1 MTTASSSAPS
11 PENAPILP
19 TLPTDAVRQIMWRLA
34 GRDDLQRLIGAS
46 RDVARGLVAS
56 LVAEGQRDTY
66 QWTPEKQRLLDALDQ
81 AGVSSLF
88 ADPEYGGT
96 IKGPKNLATALAA
109 YELAWVD
116 GGAATCLVALGL
128 ALQPIITL
136 GTEAQ
141 KATYLKATKTA
152 EGGRQVPRGAFC
164 LTEPL
169 PYAGVDTGV
178 LSGKVRVQ
186 RWLEGETPVL
196 HVQKQGR
203 FTNNMDFAQFVVVA
217 VSSDDPRIKGSC
229 MIILEE
235 GDEGEFDRGT
245 VTHKLV
251 HQLTSTRD
259 PKFDMVVP
267 ASRIVG
273 GYSMEDGVIVPNFSH
288 AKVLEAVFSRTRVP
302 AGVMTGAKL
311 LSSIEPIIRYQR
323 ERFRGGEGQPGTPRH
338 DLGLQTKEDAVH
350 RLVDIW
356 SAGEAAC
363 SLGLATA
370 RHFDSFADLEHDRDA
385 IFAAANMKLGTGA
398 HRIPKEAEQLA
409 IEYLALSVA
418 PDDERDDERL
428 AELTANRVV
437 DLVVKRAVGKVLSPA
452 TKLWNTG
459 QGATL
464 LRQAVSLM
472 GGFGITQDCPGFLPQ
487 KWMDS
492 QLEATYEGPESVQ
505 RRQLIVTMTSKLFLA
520 QFRKW
525 ATEMCRIAS
534 DRPGTGACT
543 IAAAMDLWLW
553 SLNHLQHA
561 TDADGQ
567 PLYRDK
573 RQGATFP
580 LADALCWLL
589 ASYHQILDVVQLE
602 KEGANA
608 PELKE
613 SLPGYLQFF
622 TDLCH
627 VQAARAAGE
636 VARICS
642 ELVFGYNRHPS
653 WEPDCGSCMG
663 AGELDT
669 LEGLMPGISVGM
681 RMAGDVMEEDGGHV
695 AKAGPCVR
703 FAGLNGFTDRRSKLD
718 GCLTGA
724 RLAKDRAGY
733 ALSQVAI
740 PDKLDYPR
748 SVPRHSVP

>member
-1 MTTASSSAPS
+1 MTTTSHDQTPV
-11 PENAPILP
+11 LP
-19 TLPTDAVRQIMWRLA
+19 ALPTDEIRKIMWRLG
-34 GRDDLQRLIGAS
+34 GRNDLHQLIGAS
-46 RDVARGLVAS
+46 RQVARGLVAR
-56 LVAEGQRDTY
+56 LVTDGQRDTY
-66 QWTPEKQRLLDALDQ
+66 QWTAQKQSLLDALDEQ
-81 AGVSSLF
+81 GISAIF
-88 ADPEYGGT
+88 ADPEYGGS
-96 IKGPKNLATALAA
+96 IGGPKNLATALAA
-109 YELAWVD
+109 FELAWVD

-128 ALQPIITL
+128 AQQPIIAL
-136 GTEAQ
+136 GTDEQ
-141 KATYLKATKTA
+141 KAKYLKVATA
-152 EGGRQVPRGAFC
+152 DRPRVPRGAFC

-169 PYAGVDTGV
+169 PFAGVDTGI
-178 LSGKVRVQ
+178 LSGKVCVEQWEDGDVPLLRV
-186 RWLEGETPVL
+186 R
-196 HVQKQGR
+196 KRGR
-203 FTNNMDFAQFVVVA
+203 FINNMDFAQFVVAAVA
-217 VSSDDPRIKGSC
+217 SDDARIKGSC
-229 MIILEE
+229 MVILEE
-235 GDEGEFDRGT
+235 DDPGVFDRGA

-259 PKFDMVVP
+259 PEFDLVVP

-273 GYSMEDGVIVPNFSH
+273 GYTIEDGLLVPNYNH
-288 AKVLEAVFSRTRVP
+288 ARVLEAVFSRTRVP

-338 DLGLQTKEDAVH
+338 ELGLQTKEDAVH

-356 SAGEAAC
+356 AAGEAAC

-370 RHFDSFADLEHDRDA
+370 RHFDSYAALEKEKRA
-385 IFAAANMKLGTGA
+385 IFQQQGMQLGSGP
-398 HRIPKEAEQLA
+398 HRIPKEAEA
-409 IEYLALSVA
+409 IAVEYLSLVVA
-418 PDDERDDERL
+418 PDDERDDARL
-428 AELTANRVV
+428 TELHANRVV
-437 DLVVKRAVGKVLSPA
+437 DFVVKRAVGKVLSPA

-505 RRQLIVTMTSKLFLA
+505 RRQLIVTMTSELFLA

-525 ATEMCRIAS
+525 GCDMARVAS

-543 IAAAMDLWLW
+543 VAAAMELWLW

-561 TDADGQ
+561 TDADGY

-589 ASYHQILDVVQLE
+589 ASYYQILDVEELE
-602 KEGANA
+602 MEAENDS
-608 PELKE
+608 
-613 SLPGYLQFF
+613 SLAGYVQFF

-663 AGELDT
+663 AGELDQ
-669 LEGLMPGISVGM
+669 LEGLMPGISVGV
-681 RMAGDVMEEDGGHV
+681 RLAGDVMEDDGSHV
-695 AKAGPCVR
+695 PKAGPCVQFDGVQDFLR
-703 FAGLNGFTDRRSKLD
+703 RRSKLD

-724 RLAKDRAGY
+724 RLAKDRAGQ
-733 ALSQVAI
+733 AIAQVAI
-740 PDKLDYPR
+740 PEKLDYPR
-748 SVPRHSVP
+748 EL

>member
-1 MTTASSSAPS
+1 MTTSSSTPS
-11 PENAPILP
+11 PDALP
-19 TLPTDAVRQIMWRLA
+19 VLPALPPDAVRQIMWRL
-34 GRDDLQRLIGAS
+34 GERGDLQQLVGSARG
-46 RDVARGLVAS
+46 VARGLVAQ
-56 LVAEGQRDTY
+56 LVADGQRDTY
-66 QWTPEKQRLLDALDQ
+66 QWTPEKHRLLDALDQ
-81 AGVSSLF
+81 AGISSVF
-88 ADPEYGGT
+88 VDPQYGGC
-96 IKGPKNLATALAA
+96 IEGPKNLAIALAA

-128 ALQPIITL
+128 ALQPIIAL
-136 GTEAQ
+136 GTDHQ
-141 KATYLKATKTA
+141 KETYLTATVPSENGK
-152 EGGRQVPRGAFC
+152 RVPRGAFC

-178 LSGKVRVQ
+178 LSGKVRVEQ
-186 RWLEGETPVL
+186 WPDGETPML
-196 HVQKQGR
+196 RVQKRGR
-203 FTNNMDFAQFVVVA
+203 FTNNMDFAQFVVAA

-235 GDEGEFDRGT
+235 EDEGTFDRGT

-259 PKFDMVVP
+259 PAFDLRVP

-273 GYSMEDGVIVPNFSH
+273 GYTVDDGVIVPNFSH
-288 AKVLEAVFSRTRVP
+288 AKVLDAVFSRTRVP

-311 LSSIEPIIRYQR
+311 LSSVEPIIRYQR
-323 ERFRGGEGQPGTPRH
+323 ERFRGGDGQPGTPRH
-338 DLGLQTKEDAVH
+338 ELGLQTKEDAVH

-356 SAGEAAC
+356 AAGEAAC
-363 SLGLATA
+363 SLGLAAA
-370 RHFDSFADLEHDRDA
+370 RHFDSFAELEKGKRA
-385 IFAAANMKLGTGA
+385 AFAAENMQLGSGP
-398 HRIPKEAEQLA
+398 HRLPKEAEALA
-409 IEYLALSVA
+409 IEFLTLSVA
-418 PDDERDDERL
+418 PDDERDDQRL
-428 AELTANRVV
+428 AELQTSRVI
-437 DLVVKRAVGKVLSPA
+437 DFVVKRAVGRVLSPA

-505 RRQLIVTMTSKLFLA
+505 RRQLIVTMTSELFLA

-525 ATEMCRIAS
+525 TS
-534 DRPGTGACT
+534 DMSRVAAERPGTGACT
-543 IAAAMDLWLW
+543 LAAAMELW
-553 SLNHLQHA
+553 SWSLHHLQHA
-561 TDADGQ
+561 TDADGA

-580 LADALCWLL
+580 MADALCWLL
-589 ASYHQILDVVQLE
+589 ASYYQILDVVELE
-602 KEGANA
+602 QQGAKEPRLA
-608 PELKE
+608 ET
-613 SLPGYLQFF
+613 LPGYVQFF

-627 VQAARAAGE
+627 VQSARAAGE

-653 WEPDCGSCMG
+653 WDADCGSCMG
-663 AGELDT
+663 AGELDM
-669 LEGLMPGISVGM
+669 LEGLIPGISVGV
-681 RMAGDVMEEDGGHV
+681 RMAGDVMEDDGSHV
-695 AKAGPCVR
+695 PKAGPCVQ
-703 FAGLNGFTDRRSKLD
+703 FAGLRGFSERRSKLD

-724 RLAKDRAGY
+724 RLAKDRAGQ
-733 ALSQVAI
+733 ALAQVPI
-740 PDKLDYPR
+740 PEKLDYPQ
-748 SVPRHSVP
+748 P

>member
-1 MTTASSSAPS
+1 MARS
-11 PENAPILP
+11 L
-19 TLPTDAVRQIMWRLA
+19 
-34 GRDDLQRLIGAS
+34 
-46 RDVARGLVAS
+46 VAR

-66 QWTPEKQRLLDALDQ
+66 QWTAEKSELLDALEA
-81 AGVSSLF
+81 AGVSEIF
-88 ADPEYGGT
+88 ADPEYGGMLT
-96 IKGPKNLATALAA
+96 GPKNLATALAA
-109 YELAWVD
+109 FELAWVD

-128 ALQPIITL
+128 ALQPIIAL
-136 GTEAQ
+136 GTDQQRA
-141 KATYLKATKTA
+141 AYLNASVTSS
-152 EGGRQVPRGAFC
+152 GGRHARRGAFC

-169 PYAGVDTGV
+169 PYVGVDTGM
-178 LSGKVRVQ
+178 LSGKVRVHEWQ
-186 RWLEGETPVL
+186 EGETPWL
-196 HVQKQGR
+196 HVHKRGR
-203 FTNNMDFAQFVVVA
+203 FTNNMDFANFVVAAVA
-217 VSSDDPRIKGSC
+217 SDDPRIKGTC

-235 GDEGEFDRGT
+235 DDEGTFDRGA
-245 VTHKLV
+245 VTRKLV

-259 PKFDMVVP
+259 PVFDLKVP
-267 ASRIVG
+267 ATRIVG
-273 GYSMEDGVIVPNFSH
+273 GYTVQDGTIVPTYSH

-338 DLGLQTKEDAVH
+338 ELGLQTKEDAVH

-356 SAGEAAC
+356 AAGEAAC
-363 SLGLATA
+363 SLGFAAA
-370 RHFDSFADLEHDRDA
+370 RHFDSFAQLEKTKSE
-385 IFAAANMKLGTGA
+385 IFAGEAMELGTGP
-398 HRIPKEAEQLA
+398 HRIPQEAEALA
-409 IEYLALSVA
+409 MEYLTLSVA
-418 PDDERDDERL
+418 PDDERNDRRL
-428 AELTANRVV
+428 AELRTSRVV
-437 DLVVKRAVGKVLSPA
+437 EFVLKRSVGKVLSPA

-505 RRQLIVTMTSKLFLA
+505 RRQLIVTMTSELFLA
-520 QFRKW
+520 QLRKW
-525 ATEMCRIAS
+525 MSEMSRIAS

-553 SLNHLQHA
+553 SLHHLQHA
-561 TDADGQ
+561 TDADGE

-580 LADALCWLL
+580 MADALCWLL
-589 ASYHQILDVVQLE
+589 ASYFQILDVVHLE
-602 KEGANA
+602 KREAEDA
-608 PELKE
+608 RQDA
-613 SLPGYLQFF
+613 SLAGYVQFF

-627 VQAARAAGE
+627 VQSARAAGE

-663 AGELDT
+663 AGELDV
-669 LEGLMPGISVGM
+669 LEGLIPGISVGV
-681 RMAGDVMEEDGGHV
+681 RMAGDVMEEDGSHIP
-695 AKAGPCVR
+695 KAGPCVR
-703 FAGLNGFTDRRSKLD
+703 FEGLRAFTDRRSKLD

-724 RLAKDRAGY
+724 RLAKDRAGQ
-733 ALSQVAI
+733 ALSQVPI

-748 SVPRHSVP
+748 

>member
-1 MTTASSSAPS
+1 MTTISSDNASLLPALPS
-11 PENAPILP
+11 DEI
-19 TLPTDAVRQIMWRLA
+19 RQIMWRLS
-34 GRDDLQRLIGAS
+34 GRDDLQQLVAAARE
-46 RDVARGLVAS
+46 VARNLVAR
-56 LVAEGQRDTY
+56 LVADGQRDTY
-66 QWTPEKQRLLDALDQ
+66 QWTPQKQRLLDALDE
-81 AGVSSLF
+81 AGVSSIF
-88 ADPEYGGT
+88 ADPEFGGW
-96 IKGPKNLATALAA
+96 ISGPKNLATALAA
-109 YELAWVD
+109 FELAWVD

-128 ALQPIITL
+128 ALQPIIAL
-136 GTEAQ
+136 GTDEQ
-141 KATYLKATKTA
+141 KATYLKASESA
-152 EGGRQVPRGAFC
+152 GSGQRVPRGAFC

-169 PYAGVDTGV
+169 PFAGVDTGI
-178 LSGKVRVQ
+178 LSGRVEVEQ
-186 RWLEGETPVL
+186 WARGEPPLLRV
-196 HVQKQGR
+196 HKRGR
-203 FTNNMDFAQFVVVA
+203 FTNNMDFAQFVVAA
-217 VSSDDPRIKGSC
+217 VSSEDPRIKGSC

-235 GDEGEFDRGT
+235 SDPGTFDRGP

-259 PKFDMVVP
+259 PEFDLVVP

-273 GYSMEDGVIVPNFSH
+273 GYTIQDGVLVPNYSH
-288 AKVLEAVFSRTRVP
+288 ARVLEAVFSRTRVP

-323 ERFRGGEGQPGTPRH
+323 ERFRGADVQPGTPRH

-356 SAGEAAC
+356 AAGEAAC
-363 SLGLATA
+363 SLGLAAA
-370 RHFDSFADLEHDRDA
+370 RHFDSYAALESRRTE
-385 IFAAANMKLGTGA
+385 IFAAEGMPLGSGP
-398 HRIPKEAEQLA
+398 HRIPRQAEALA
-409 IEYLALSVA
+409 IEYLTLMVA
-418 PDDERDDERL
+418 PDDERDDARL
-428 AELTANRVV
+428 TLLHGKRVV
-437 DLVVKRAVGKVLSPA
+437 DFVVKRAVGKVLSPA

-505 RRQLIVTMTSKLFLA
+505 RRQLIVTMTSELFLA

-525 ATEMCRIAS
+525 ASDMSRIAS

-543 IAAAMDLWLW
+543 VAAAMDLWLW
-553 SLNHLQHA
+553 SLHHLQHA
-561 TDADGQ
+561 TDADGA

-580 LADALCWLL
+580 MADALCWLL
-589 ASYHQILDVVQLE
+589 ASYYQILDVE
-602 KEGANA
+602 
-608 PELKE
+608 ELQME
-613 SLPGYLQFF
+613 MEDRPDLAGYVQFF

-653 WEPDCGSCMG
+653 WDPDCGSCMG
-663 AGELDT
+663 AGELDD
-669 LEGLMPGISVGM
+669 LEGLIPGISIGV
-681 RMAGDVMEEDGGHV
+681 RLAGDVVEDDGTHV
-695 AKAGPCVR
+695 PKAGPCVQ
-703 FAGLNGFTDRRSKLD
+703 FAGVHDFTARRSKLD
-718 GCLTGA
+718 GCLTGS
-724 RLAKDRAGY
+724 RLAKDRA
-733 ALSQVAI
+733 AQAI
-740 PDKLDYPR
+740 ARVPIPEKLDYPR
-748 SVPRHSVP
+748 

>member
-1 MTTASSSAPS
+1 MTTHSATSQNDIPVLTQMPS
-11 PENAPILP
+11 
-19 TLPTDAVRQIMWRLA
+19 DDVRRVMWRL
-34 GRDDLQRLIGAS
+34 GDRDDLQQLISATRG
-46 RDVARGLVAS
+46 VARQLVAR

-66 QWTPEKQRLLDALDQ
+66 QWTPEKQALLDALDQ

-96 IKGPKNLATALAA
+96 ITGPKNLATALAA
-109 YELAWVD
+109 FELAWVD

-128 ALQPIITL
+128 ALQPIIAL
-136 GTEAQ
+136 GTDEQ
-141 KATYLKATKTA
+141 KASYLKASTTPN
-152 EGGRQVPRGAFC
+152 GGRQVPRGAFC

-169 PYAGVDTGV
+169 PFAGVDTGI
-178 LSGKVRVQ
+178 LSGKVSVAKWQ
-186 RWLEGETPVL
+186 EGAEPQL
-196 HVQKQGR
+196 RIQKRGR
-203 FTNNMDFAQFVVVA
+203 FTNNMDFARFVVAAVA
-217 VSSDDPRIKGSC
+217 SDDTRIKGSC
-229 MIILEE
+229 MVILEQDDP
-235 GDEGEFDRGT
+235 GTFDRGE

-259 PKFDMVVP
+259 PAFDLTVP

-273 GYSMEDGVIVPNFSH
+273 GYSIQDGVIVPRYSH

-311 LSSIEPIIRYQR
+311 LSSVEPIIRYQR

-338 DLGLQTKEDAVH
+338 ELGLQTKEDALH

-356 SAGEAAC
+356 AAGEAAC
-363 SLGLATA
+363 SLGLAAA
-370 RHFDSFADLEHDRDA
+370 RHFDSSAELEQSKNE
-385 IFAAANMKLGTGA
+385 IFAAEGMKLGTGP
-398 HRIPKEAEQLA
+398 HRVPKEAEALA
-409 IEYLALSVA
+409 IEYLTQAVA
-418 PDDERDDERL
+418 PDDVRDDARL
-428 AELTANRVV
+428 AELRANRVV
-437 DLVVKRAVGKVLSPA
+437 DFVVKRSVGKVLSPA

-472 GGFGITQDCPGFLPQ
+472 GGYGITQDCPGFLPQ

-505 RRQLIVTMTSKLFLA
+505 RRQLIVTMTSELFLA

-525 ATEMCRIAS
+525 ASDMSRIAS

-543 IAAAMDLWLW
+543 VAAAMDLWLW

-580 LADALCWLL
+580 MADALCWLL
-589 ASYHQILDVVQLE
+589 ASYYQILDVVELE
-602 KEGANA
+602 QQGARDSKLA
-608 PELKE
+608 A
-613 SLPGYLQFF
+613 SLPGYVQFF

-663 AGELDT
+663 AGELDL
-669 LEGLMPGISVGM
+669 LEGLIPGISVGV
-681 RMAGDVMEEDGGHV
+681 RMAGDVMEEDGTHV
-695 AKAGPCVR
+695 PKAGPCVQ
-703 FAGLNGFTDRRSKLD
+703 FEGLRAFTGRRSKLD

-724 RLAKDRAGY
+724 RLAKDRAGL
-733 ALSQVAI
+733 AISQVAI
-740 PDKLDYPR
+740 PDKLDYPQ
-748 SVPRHSVP
+748 

>member
-1 MTTASSSAPS
+1 MTTASTELRGQTPS
-11 PENAPILP
+11 LP
-19 TLPTDAVRQIMWRLA
+19 SLPTDQLRLVMWRMED
-34 GRDDLQRLIGAS
+34 RDDLQQLVHNTRH
-46 RDVARGLVAS
+46 VARSLVARLVAS
-56 LVAEGQRDTY
+56 GQRETF
-66 QWTPEKQRLLDALDQ
+66 QWTAEKSMLLDALDE
-81 AGVSSLF
+81 AGTSAIFVEP
-88 ADPEYGGT
+88 AEGGM
-96 IKGPKNLATALAA
+96 ISGPKNLATALAA

-128 ALQPIITL
+128 ALQPIVAV
-136 GTEAQ
+136 GTAQ
-141 KATYLKATKTA
+141 QRAKYLSASTSSGT
-152 EGGRQVPRGAFC
+152 GRGPVRGAFC

-169 PYAGVDTGV
+169 PYAGVDTGI
-178 LSGKVRVQ
+178 LSGRVSVEQVGAGAEPLLRVQ
-186 RWLEGETPVL
+186 KR
-196 HVQKQGR
+196 GR

-217 VSSDDPRIKGSC
+217 VASDDPRLTGTC

-235 GDEGEFDRGT
+235 GDEGTFDRGP
-245 VTHKLV
+245 VTRKLV

-259 PKFDMVVP
+259 PHFDLLVP

-273 GYSMEDGVIVPNFSH
+273 GYSWQDGVIVPHYTH
-288 AKVLEAVFSRTRVP
+288 AQILEAVFSRTRVP

-338 DLGLQTKEDAVH
+338 DLGLQTKEDALQ
-350 RLVDIW
+350 RLIDIW
-356 SAGEAAC
+356 AAGEAAC
-363 SLGLATA
+363 SLGFAAA
-370 RHFDSFADLEHDRDA
+370 RHFDSYAALEESKSEL
-385 IFAAANMKLGTGA
+385 FAAEGMTCGA
-398 HRIPKEAEQLA
+398 DPHRIPKEAEALA
-409 IEYLALSVA
+409 LEYLTLSVA
-418 PDDERDDERL
+418 PDDLRDERRL
-428 AELTANRVV
+428 AELAGNPIV
-437 DLVVKRAVGKVLSPA
+437 DFVVKRAVGKVLSPA

-505 RRQLIVTMTSKLFLA
+505 RRQLIATMTSELFLA

-525 ATEMCRIAS
+525 ISDMSRIAS
-534 DRPGTGACT
+534 QRPGTGACT
-543 IAAAMDLWLW
+543 LAAAMELWRW
-553 SLNHLQHA
+553 SLHHLQHA

-567 PLYRDK
+567 PLYRDR

-580 LADALCWLL
+580 MADALCWLL
-589 ASYHQILDVVQLE
+589 ASHYQILDVVHLQTAGPHHPAL
-602 KEGANA
+602 AQA
-608 PELKE
+608 
-613 SLPGYLQFF
+613 LPGYLQFF

-663 AGELDT
+663 AGELDL
-669 LEGLMPGISVGM
+669 LEGLIPGISVGM
-681 RMAGDVMEEDGGHV
+681 RLTGDVMEEDGSHEP
-695 AKAGPCVR
+695 KAGPCVR
-703 FAGLNGFTDRRSKLD
+703 FKGLRSFTDRRSKLD

-724 RLAKDRAGY
+724 RLAKDRAGQML
-733 ALSQVAI
+733 AQVPI
-740 PDKLDYPR
+740 PEKLDYPQ
-748 SVPRHSVP
+748 

>member
-1 MTTASSSAPS
+1 MTTASSSTQS
-11 PENAPILP
+11 PDNVPVLP
-19 TLPTDAVRQIMWRLA
+19 TLPTDAVRRIMWRLTD
-34 GRDDLQRLIGAS
+34 RDDLQKLVRSARG
-46 RDVARGLVAS
+46 VARGLVAR
-56 LVAEGQRDTY
+56 LVTEGQRDTY

-96 IKGPKNLATALAA
+96 ITGPKNLATALAA

-128 ALQPIITL
+128 ALQPIIAL
-136 GTEAQ
+136 GTDQQ
-141 KATYLKATKTA
+141 KATYLKATDLAASDSAK
-152 EGGRQVPRGAFC
+152 GGQRLPRGAFC

-178 LSGKVRVQ
+178 LSGKVRVE
-186 RWLEGETPVL
+186 RWQDGAVPVL
-196 HVQKQGR
+196 RVQKRGR

-217 VSSDDPRIKGSC
+217 VASDDARIKGSC
-229 MIILEE
+229 MVILEE
-235 GDEGEFDRGT
+235 GDAGTFDRGT

-259 PKFDMVVP
+259 PEFDMTVP

-273 GYSMEDGVIVPNFSH
+273 GYTIEEGVIVPKYSH
-288 AKVLEAVFSRTRVP
+288 ARVLEAVFSRTRVP

-311 LSSIEPIIRYQR
+311 VSSIEPIIRYQR

-356 SAGEAAC
+356 AAGEAAC
-363 SLGLATA
+363 SLGLTTA
-370 RHFDSFADLEHDRDA
+370 RHFDSFADLERDKDEV
-385 IFAAANMKLGTGA
+385 FAAANMQLGTGA
-398 HRIPKEAEQLA
+398 HRIPKEAEELA

-418 PDDERDDERL
+418 ADDERDDQRL
-428 AELTANRVV
+428 AELQANRVV
-437 DLVVKRAVGKVLSPA
+437 EFVVKRAVGKVLSPA

-505 RRQLIVTMTSKLFLA
+505 RRQLIVTMTSGLFLA

-525 ATEMCRIAS
+525 ATEMSRIAS

-589 ASYHQILDVVQLE
+589 ASYYQILDVVQLE
-602 KEGANA
+602 KEGGSD
-608 PELKE
+608 PELKA

-663 AGELDT
+663 AGELDM

-695 AKAGPCVR
+695 PKAGPCVR

-724 RLAKDRAGY
+724 RLAKDRAGH
-733 ALSQVAI
+733 ALAQVSI

-748 SVPRHSVP
+748 

>member
-1 MTTASSSAPS
+1 MTTGSTRLRDNS
-11 PENAPILP
+11 PALP
-19 TLPTDAVRQIMWRLA
+19 ALPTDDLRRIMWRW
-34 GRDDLQRLIGAS
+34 GDRDDLQQLIRSARG
-46 RDVARGLVAS
+46 VARGLVAR
-56 LVAEGQRDTY
+56 LVAEGQRETF
-66 QWTPEKQRLLDALDQ
+66 QWTPEKGRLLDALD
-81 AGVSSLF
+81 ATGVSAIF
-88 ADPEYGGT
+88 ADPQYGGS
-96 IKGPKNLATALAA
+96 IAGPKNLAIALAA

-128 ALQPIITL
+128 ALEPIIAL
-136 GTEAQ
+136 GTEEQ
-141 KATYLKATKTA
+141 KARYLRGSMPSSSARKP
-152 EGGRQVPRGAFC
+152 VRGAFC

-169 PYAGVDTGV
+169 PYAGVDTGM
-178 LSGKVRVQ
+178 LSGKVRIDHAQ
-186 RWLEGETPVL
+186 AGEVPVL
-196 HVQKQGR
+196 HVQKRGR
-203 FTNNMDFAQFVVVA
+203 FTNNMDFAGFVVAAVA
-217 VSSDDPRIKGSC
+217 SDDPRIKGTC

-235 GDEGEFDRGT
+235 GDEGTFDRGP

-259 PKFDMVVP
+259 PHFDLKVP

-273 GYSMEDGVIVPNFSH
+273 GYTIEDGAIVPNYSH
-288 AKVLEAVFSRTRVP
+288 ARVLDAVFSRTRVP

-323 ERFRGGEGQPGTPRH
+323 ERFRGGEGQPGSPRH
-338 DLGLQTKEDAVH
+338 DLGLQTKEDAVQ

-356 SAGEAAC
+356 AAGEAAC
-363 SLGLATA
+363 SLGFAAA
-370 RHFDSFADLEHDRDA
+370 RHFDSFAEAEQQKNA
-385 IFAAANMKLGTGA
+385 IFAGAGFKLGTDP
-398 HRIPKEAEQLA
+398 HRIPREAETLA
-409 IEYLALSVA
+409 LEFLALSVA
-418 PDDERDDERL
+418 PDDQRNERRL
-428 AELTANRVV
+428 AELAANRAV
-437 DLVVKRAVGKVLSPA
+437 DFVVKRAVGKVLSPA

-505 RRQLIVTMTSKLFLA
+505 RRQLVATMTSELFLA

-525 ATEMCRIAS
+525 MSDMSRIAS

-543 IAAAMDLWLW
+543 IAAAMQLWLW

-589 ASYHQILDVVQLE
+589 ASHYQILDVVHLE
-602 KEGANA
+602 SHAGEDPRLA
-608 PELKE
+608 PT
-613 SLPGYLQFF
+613 LPGYLQFL

-663 AGELDT
+663 AGELDM
-669 LEGLMPGISVGM
+669 LEGLMPGISVGI
-681 RMAGDVMEEDGGHV
+681 RLAGDVLEEDGSHV
-695 AKAGPCVR
+695 PKAGPCVQ
-703 FAGLNGFTDRRSKLD
+703 FEGLRSFTDRRSKLD
-718 GCLTGA
+718 GCLTGS
-724 RLAKDRAGY
+724 RLAKDRAGQ
-733 ALSQVAI
+733 AISQVPI
-740 PDKLDYPR
+740 PDHLDYPQ
-748 SVPRHSVP
+748 

>member
-1 MTTASSSAPS
+1 MTTASTELAD
-11 PENAPILP
+11 NAPALP
-19 TLPTDAVRQIMWRLA
+19 SLPTDNIRRIMWRLG
-34 GRDDLQRLIGAS
+34 GRDDLQQLIRSARG
-46 RDVARGLVAS
+46 VARGVVARLVT
-56 LVAEGQRDTY
+56 EGQRETF
-66 QWTPEKQRLLDALDQ
+66 QWTPEKGQLLDALDA
-81 AGVSSLF
+81 AGVSSIF
-88 ADPEYGGT
+88 ADPQYGGS
-96 IKGPKNLATALAA
+96 IAGPKNLATALAA

-128 ALQPIITL
+128 ALQPIIAL
-136 GTEAQ
+136 GTESQ
-141 KATYLKATKTA
+141 RSHYLTA
-152 EGGRQVPRGAFC
+152 SMPTSAAPEPLRGAFC

-169 PYAGVDTGV
+169 PYAGVDTGM
-178 LSGKVRVQ
+178 LSGKVRIDHWQ
-186 RWLEGETPVL
+186 SGETPVL
-196 HVQKQGR
+196 RVQKRGR
-203 FTNNMDFAQFVVVA
+203 FTNNMDFAGFVVAAVA
-217 VSSDDPRIKGSC
+217 SDDPRIKGTC
-229 MIILEE
+229 MIILEA
-235 GDEGEFDRGT
+235 GDEGTFDRGP

-259 PKFDMVVP
+259 PHFDLKVP

-273 GYSMEDGVIVPNFSH
+273 GYSIQDGVLVPCYNH

-338 DLGLQTKEDAVH
+338 DLGLQTKEDAVQ

-356 SAGEAAC
+356 AAGEAAC
-363 SLGLATA
+363 SLGFAAA
-370 RHFDSFADLEHDRDA
+370 RHFDSYAALEESKNEVFASEG
-385 IFAAANMKLGTGA
+385 FELGSDP
-398 HRIPKEAEQLA
+398 HRIPKEAEALA
-409 IEYLALSVA
+409 LEYLTLSVA
-418 PDDERDDERL
+418 PDDQRDDRRL
-428 AELTANRVV
+428 LELEKSRVV
-437 DLVVKRAVGKVLSPA
+437 DFVVKRAVGKVLSPA

-505 RRQLIVTMTSKLFLA
+505 RRQLIATMTSELFLA

-525 ATEMCRIAS
+525 IADLSRIAS

-543 IAAAMDLWLW
+543 IAAAMELWLW
-553 SLNHLQHA
+553 SLHHLQHA
-561 TDADGQ
+561 TDADGE

-580 LADALCWLL
+580 MADAVCWLL
-589 ASYHQILDVVQLE
+589 ASHCQILDVVQLATHGQE
-602 KEGANA
+602 DPSLART
-608 PELKE
+608 
-613 SLPGYLQFF
+613 LPGHLQFF

-653 WEPDCGSCMG
+653 WEPDCGSCMA
-663 AGELDT
+663 AGELDL
-669 LEGLMPGISVGM
+669 LEGLIPGISVGI
-681 RMAGDVMEEDGGHV
+681 RLAGDVMEEDGSHV
-695 AKAGPCVR
+695 PKAGPCVQ
-703 FAGLNGFTDRRSKLD
+703 FAGLRSFTDRRSKLD
-718 GCLTGA
+718 GCLTGS
-724 RLAKDRAGY
+724 RLAKDRAGQ
-733 ALSQVAI
+733 AISQVPI
-740 PDKLDYPR
+740 PEKLDYPQ
-748 SVPRHSVP
+748 